1 MVWCCRKTL
10 ALQSIKKSSRGDEIL
25 DFRIAL
31 GFLTVTK
38 SAQPPRSKGIF
49 VNLYSWRIFLRHLK
63 KLIYKG
69 AT

>member
-25 DFRIAL
+25 DFHVEL

-38 SAQPPRSKGIF
+38 SAQPPGSKGIF

-63 KLIYKG
+63 KLI
-69 AT
+69 